1 MGILECVSLLRRCVS
16 LLLFRNLFENIVYNQ
31 AMNNKDILGEIDL
44 NVLKAAD
51 SLPALLDSVESGEA
65 VEPHRLTFA
74 RRAAATVTKVA
85 DLLAVATNIFGM
97 AGGEYCRACIIHYR
111 NLGRIIISLC
121 PRHSN
126 ISIPQFR
133 ERYAV
138 PSRRARHRH
147 VLDYLSRMYGHGR
160 EVTCAVCSVEVGGMK
175 DNNFRVPPV
184 GGGALR
190 NGVNLIF
197 NQCHHEDLHR
207 DFLRRGARQ
216 QA

>member
-1 MGILECVSLLRRCVS
+1 MSDQE
-16 LLLFRNLFENIVYNQ
+16 
-31 AMNNKDILGEIDL
+31 ILGEIDL
-44 NVLKAAD
+44 DVLKAAD
-51 SLPALLDSVESGEA
+51 SLPALLDSVESGEQI
-65 VEPHRLTFA
+65 EPRRVIFA

-111 NLGRIIISLC
+111 NLGRIIIAFC

-126 ISIPQFR
+126 IPTIQFR
-133 ERYAV
+133 ERYNV
-138 PSRRARHRH
+138 PHNRARHRH

-160 EVTCAVCSVEVGGMK
+160 EVTCAVCSVEVGA
-175 DNNFRVPPV
+175 PPV

-197 NQCHHEDLHR
+197 NQCTHEDLHR
-207 DFLRRGARQ
+207 NFAMIGDRQ